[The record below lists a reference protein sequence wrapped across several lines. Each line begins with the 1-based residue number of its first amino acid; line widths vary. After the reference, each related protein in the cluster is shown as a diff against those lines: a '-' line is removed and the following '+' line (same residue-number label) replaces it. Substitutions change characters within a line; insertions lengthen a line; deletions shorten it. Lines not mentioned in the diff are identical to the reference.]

1 MMFANRR
8 DWEGLAMRQ
17 KLEVVVL
24 AARPAYRAIVEHVSQ
39 VSDIRFVDET
49 SPHAA
54 RVLLD
59 FPTTW
64 TFAKLD
70 QLNSVERARTVVVV
84 QSQSGPYS
92 DVVGSYHVSGVVAA
106 GDDESLISGIY
117 AAAAALRT
125 YTWRSGLT
133 YMELRVT
140 RLLLQGLDTREA
152 ATRLRVT
159 TKTINAHISNA
170 LSKLGYSSRSQ
181 YIAALLAYHAA

>member
-1 MMFANRR
+1 MLVPKRR
-8 DWEGLAMRQ
+8 EGDVEMGQ

-24 AARPAYRAIVEHVSQ
+24 AARPAYRAIVEHVTQ
-39 VSDIRFVDET
+39 LSDIQFVDEP
-49 SPHAA
+49 SPHSA

-64 TFAKLD
+64 TFDKLD

-84 QSQSGPYS
+84 QSQAGPYS

-140 RLLLQGLDTREA
+140 RLLLQGLDTRA
-152 ATRLRVT
+152 AASRLRVT